1 MHQDNL
7 IELILADNVAF
18 LLSVQN
24 LWIFFR
30 NKIDPNKN
38 SIKFTLEQIWRKMT
52 VKLANNSTYV
62 TAISGIIWNSI
73 VTSYIFGAIYRFV
86 RVFFLSIRFHRLLCV
101 SLGVFNHSLGSQRT
115 LYEWFFCD
123 LFHSFVLFLFCF
135 VLFWI
140 EIFRF
145 IAKKK
150 MFYDLFKRLFRNSR
164 LYPSLWHS
172 WCGAFRLSFN
182 PWSNSCFYISC
193 SRQMFR
199 VSASFLQSNRE
210 KMEDISPN
218 SFRDNR
224 NNRVVFWLAKNWN
237 SKNTKKLRISRVG
250 AEKGA
255 MFNWR
260 FSAKWQDNSRNRP
273 NKFILFLLTQ
283 ICSAFPRFLQPT
295 SKQWNDSLEWRRSRN
310 WFWNIPR
317 RLKFISKKK
326 KRSNKPQ
333 LSLIA

>member
-101 SLGVFNHSLGSQRT
+101 SLGVFNHSLGYQRT

-135 VLFWI
+135 VLDWDLSFHC
-140 EIFRF
+140 
-145 IAKKK
+145 KKK
-150 MFYDLFKRLFRNSR
+150 CFTICLRDYSGISDCTQVFDTADAVLSD
-164 LYPSLWHS
+164 YPSIH
-172 WCGAFRLSFN
+172 GAILVFTFHVPVKCFGFLRRFCRVTVRKWRIFPPILLETIETTELYFDWPKIGIRRTPRSCEFRESVRKRGRCSTGDSPRNGKIILEIGQTNLFYSF
-182 PWSNSCFYISC
+182 
-193 SRQMFR
+193 
-199 VSASFLQSNRE
+199 
-210 KMEDISPN
+210 
-218 SFRDNR
+218 
-224 NNRVVFWLAKNWN
+224 
-237 SKNTKKLRISRVG
+237 
-250 AEKGA
+250 
-255 MFNWR
+255 
-260 FSAKWQDNSRNRP
+260 
-273 NKFILFLLTQ
+273 
-283 ICSAFPRFLQPT
+283 
-295 SKQWNDSLEWRRSRN
+295 
-310 WFWNIPR
+310 
-317 RLKFISKKK
+317 
-326 KRSNKPQ
+326 
-333 LSLIA
+333 